1 MNENNKLPIV
11 IRVIS
16 AIGGLLGGAI
26 IGTIFIILLIVI
38 TDSTFGLNNIWP
50 GTLAGGL
57 IGIFLGFLFPR
68 IGKALAEILNYLPEC
83 R

>member
-26 IGTIFIILLIVI
+26 IGTVFIILLIAI

-50 GTLAGGL
+50 GTSTGSL
-57 IGIFLGFLFPR
+57 IGILLGFFFPR
-68 IGKALAEILNYLPEC
+68 IGRRLAEILNYFP
-83 R
+83 

>member
-26 IGTIFIILLIVI
+26 IGTIFIILLIAV

-50 GTLAGGL
+50 GTSVGAL
-57 IGIFLGFLFPR
+57 IGILLGFFFPR
-68 IGKALAEILNYLPEC
+68 IGKALAEIVNYFP
-83 R
+83 

>member
-26 IGTIFIILLIVI
+26 IGTIFIILLIAI
-38 TDSTFGLNNIWP
+38 TDATLGLNNIWP
-50 GTLAGGL
+50 GTTAGAL
-57 IGIFLGFLFPR
+57 IGTLLGFFFPR
-68 IGKALAEILNYLPEC
+68 IGKTLAEILNYFP
-83 R
+83 